1 MLSTLTFT
9 KPPYIAYCQMSY
21 VLAPGALLARVANS
35 EQRIAP
41 PRKPQRS
48 FWGRLFGL

>member
-9 KPPYIAYCQMSY
+9 KPPYIAYCQISY
-21 VLAPGALLARVANS
+21 VPAPGGLLARVADS
-35 EQRIAP
+35 EQRIAS

-48 FWGRLFGL
+48 FRGRLFGL